1 MKSRN
6 CFFVALILILNSFF
20 IVQGFNIFSNEQDD
34 KDDKNIAP
42 LSSMS
47 NSGMQHWNRTW
58 GGINEDYGR
67 GVAVDSS
74 DNIYIAGEMGN
85 FVPPGY
91 RAMVLVKYNS
101 SGVQQWSRTW
111 GGINEDYGSGVAVD
125 SSENVY
131 VSGGTYSFGAG
142 SGDIVL
148 VKYNSSGVQQWSR
161 TWGGIDEDIGRG
173 VAVDSSDN
181 VFLAGITKSFG
192 VGSWDIVLVKY
203 DSSGVQ
209 QWNRTWGG
217 IDDDFGR
224 GVAVDS
230 SDNVYVSGGT
240 KSFGAGSWDTV
251 LVKYDSSG
259 VQQWNRTW
267 GGIEEDFSRGVVVDS
282 SDNVFL
288 VGDTIS
294 FGPEYLEIVLVKY
307 DSSGVQQ
314 WYRTWG
320 GINGDIGSG
329 VAVDSSDNVYVSGST
344 LNFGVIGWDIVLVK
358 FDVEKREEEQAIIGY
373 DLLLFI
379 SVIGV
384 ITAIYLNKKYNKLY
398 H

>member
-1 MKSRN
+1 
-6 CFFVALILILNSFF
+6 
-20 IVQGFNIFSNEQDD
+20 
-34 KDDKNIAP
+34 
-42 LSSMS
+42 
-47 NSGMQHWNRTW
+47 MQQWNRTW
-58 GGINEDYGR
+58 GGIDDDFGR
-67 GVAVDSS
+67 
-74 DNIYIAGEMGN
+74 E
-85 FVPPGY
+85 
-91 RAMVLVKYNS
+91 
-101 SGVQQWSRTW
+101 
-111 GGINEDYGSGVAVD
+111 
-125 SSENVY
+125 
-131 VSGGTYSFGAG
+131 
-142 SGDIVL
+142 
-148 VKYNSSGVQQWSR
+148 
-161 TWGGIDEDIGRG
+161 

-181 VFLAGITKSFG
+181 VYVAGSTYNFG
-192 VGSWDIVLVKY
+192 AGSGDIVLVKY